1 VIQNSKLSALY
12 VTAPQPKV
20 SLKIIM
26 KPKLVHT
33 MIKHDSRMRQYS
45 RVTSAFP
52 EFIRPNGGGAVG
64 STAAIAEISRTRAA
78 LMHAAWRDET
88 LQKFWG
94 EYLVKTRIFFFFFF
108 SSSSSEAGDDGAGL
122 GSVTFWPS
130 T

>member
-1 VIQNSKLSALY
+1 MPTATDQLVSARARQGGAASGLAQRAARALRVRGSGARVIQNSKLSALY

-78 LMHAAWRDET
+78 
-88 LQKFWG
+88 
-94 EYLVKTRIFFFFFF
+94 TRRCKV
-108 SSSSSEAGDDGAGL
+108 L
-122 GSVTFWPS
+122 G
-130 T
+130 

>member
-1 VIQNSKLSALY
+1 MIQNSKLSALY

-78 LMHAAWRDET
+78 LMHAAVGGDET

-94 EYLVKTRIFFFFFF
+94 EYLVKTRFLLLLLLLFFFFR
-108 SSSSSEAGDDGAGL
+108 SG
-122 GSVTFWPS
+122 
-130 T
+130 